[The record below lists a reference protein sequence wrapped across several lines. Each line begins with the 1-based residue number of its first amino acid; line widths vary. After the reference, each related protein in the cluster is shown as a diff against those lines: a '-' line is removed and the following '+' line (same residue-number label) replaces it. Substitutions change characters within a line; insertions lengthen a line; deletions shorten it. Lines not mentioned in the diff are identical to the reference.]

1 MKKFT
6 IIDYIIIILVIC
18 AVAFAF
24 IHITTNDSSNIQKT
38 AFDESTMNK
47 IPDTYSKYYKDGFI
61 VNSTVEGFN
70 SSTGNRTTISGHVI
84 WVDNDGG
91 NDVKILIENENGTFL
106 TGLYRYNP
114 DADIYIDHISLESN
128 GEKYKNLTE
137 ITVKPK
143 KITSLK
149 DLTSGIEKDT
159 DYEITTKISLDSLN
173 SNQIQEIINIL
184 KEHGK
189 RLSIK
194 KGGEMEYQLVIA
206 KATEDN
212 INDADSVLGNINGVS
227 DDITIRVFN
236 STDSQINS
244 IKSHFDVV
252 NTRNF

>member
-1 MKKFT
+1 MKRFT

-70 SSTGNRTTISGHVI
+70 STTGNRTTISGNVI

-91 NDVKILIENENGTFL
+91 SDVKLLIENENGTFL

-128 GEKYKNLTE
+128 GDKYKNLTE

-159 DYEITTKISLDSLN
+159 DYEISTKISLDSLN
-173 SNQIQEIINIL
+173 SNQIQEITNIL

-227 DDITIRVFN
+227 DDITFRIFN
-236 STDSQINS
+236 STDRQINS

>member
-1 MKKFT
+1 
-6 IIDYIIIILVIC
+6 
-18 AVAFAF
+18 
-24 IHITTNDSSNIQKT
+24 
-38 AFDESTMNK
+38 MNK

-70 SSTGNRTTISGHVI
+70 SSTGNRTTISGNVI

-91 NDVKILIENENGTFL
+91 SDVKIIIENENGTFL

-159 DYEITTKISLDSLN
+159 DYEISTKISLDSLN
-173 SNQIQEIINIL
+173 SNQIQEIFNIL

-189 RLSIK
+189 RVSIK

-227 DDITIRVFN
+227 DDITFRIFN
-236 STDSQINS
+236 STDSQVNS
-244 IKSHFDVV
+244 IKNHFDVV
-252 NTRNF
+252 KTRNF

>member
-61 VNSTVEGFN
+61 VNSTVDGFN
-70 SSTGNRTTISGHVI
+70 SSTGNRTTISGNII

-114 DADIYIDHISLESN
+114 DADIYTDHISLESN

-159 DYEITTKISLDSLN
+159 DYEVTTKISLDSLN
-173 SNQIQEIINIL
+173 SNQVQEITNIL

-194 KGGEMEYQLVIA
+194 KGGEMEYQLIIT

-227 DDITIRVFN
+227 DDITIRIFN

>member
-61 VNSTVEGFN
+61 VNSTVDGFN
-70 SSTGNRTTISGHVI
+70 SSTGNRTTISGNVI

-114 DADIYIDHISLESN
+114 DADIYTDHISLESN
-128 GEKYKNLTE
+128 GEKYK
-137 ITVKPK
+137 I
-143 KITSLK
+143 
-149 DLTSGIEKDT
+149 
-159 DYEITTKISLDSLN
+159 
-173 SNQIQEIINIL
+173 
-184 KEHGK
+184 
-189 RLSIK
+189 
-194 KGGEMEYQLVIA
+194 
-206 KATEDN
+206 
-212 INDADSVLGNINGVS
+212 
-227 DDITIRVFN
+227 
-236 STDSQINS
+236 
-244 IKSHFDVV
+244 
-252 NTRNF
+252 